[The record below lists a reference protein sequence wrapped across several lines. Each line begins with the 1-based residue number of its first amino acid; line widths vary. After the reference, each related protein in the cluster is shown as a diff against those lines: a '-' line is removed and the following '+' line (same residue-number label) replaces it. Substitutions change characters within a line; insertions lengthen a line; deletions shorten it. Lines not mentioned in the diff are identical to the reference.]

1 MRMKLG
7 HRNLF
12 YSIILAGII
21 LLFIIGYFVYMLPSL
36 YVEYTMAQN
45 LKAIKIQHR
54 AYVENGNYNNIQ
66 VRNPTA
72 CYSIEIPDGE
82 NRILITGKLLSAELT
97 LKDERLI
104 TVFEEIYGM
113 IKDFQSTTDKPDYKK
128 SEKQI
133 QEKLKKWETIL
144 REAFTDE
151 VSLPVDIELIKNEY
165 FANGEN
171 SGYQNTYFISD
182 NFFVIES
189 GIKNNDISYSNYI
202 ALEKTKN
209 SLIISLLPVVTPDM
223 NEIRPIVL
231 QSIPML
237 IVVILLLV
245 LLFSQVY
252 SKGIVTPIVQLVG
265 HTQRMKQ
272 NSSFRIL
279 PMEKKL
285 KNRKDEIGTLTATIE
300 GLYYKIKENYEKLE
314 EEIQRQEILLRASS
328 HQLKTPISAA
338 LLLSDGMIHKIGKY
352 KETDKYLPK
361 VKEELLSMRKIV
373 EDILYLNHSCE
384 NLEFQNIE
392 IIKLIENQLSSYRI
406 AIADKQINIC
416 LEAQRTVKVM
426 TDETIFSRIFDNLL
440 SNAVN
445 YTPERETI
453 KIIVK
458 TDELVIQNFGVQID
472 HDILPHI
479 FDAFVSGR
487 HEQKDSE
494 KRHGLGLY
502 IASYYARKAGIK
514 IEVYNDK
521 NSVTAALHFPK
532 SKHQ

>member
-1 MRMKLG
+1 MKLG

-54 AYVENGNYNNIQ
+54 SYVENGNYNNIQ
-66 VRNPTA
+66 VKNPTA
-72 CYSIEIPDGE
+72 CFSIEIPDGE
-82 NRILITGKLLSAELT
+82 NRILITGNFFSAEVT

-104 TVFEEIYGM
+104 TVFEEVYGV
-113 IKDFQSTTDKPDYKK
+113 IKDFQSSTGK
-128 SEKQI
+128 SDNKNPEKQI
-133 QEKLKKWETIL
+133 SEKLKKWETL
-144 REAFTDE
+144 LKEAFTDE

-165 FANGEN
+165 SSNGY
-171 SGYQNTYFISD
+171 SGEYQNTYFISD

-189 GIKNNDISYSNYI
+189 GIKVNDSSYANYI

-209 SLIISLLPVVTPDM
+209 SLIISLLPVVTSDM
-223 NEIRPIVL
+223 NEIRPVVL

-237 IVVILLLV
+237 VVVILLLV

-252 SKGIVTPIVQLVG
+252 SKGIVTPIVRLVG

-279 PMEKKL
+279 PMDKKL

-300 GLYYKIKENYEKLE
+300 DLYYKIKDNYEKLE
-314 EEIQRQEILLRASS
+314 EEIQRQEIFLRASS
-328 HQLKTPISAA
+328 HQLKTPISSA

-352 KETDKYLPK
+352 RETDKYLPK

-384 NLEFQNIE
+384 NPEFQDIE
-392 IIKLIENQLSSYRI
+392 LIKLIEKELASYHI
-406 AIADKQINIC
+406 AITDKKINVC
-416 LEAQRTVKVM
+416 VEALRTVKVM
-426 TDETIFSRIFDNLL
+426 TDETIFSRILDNLL

-445 YTPERETI
+445 YTPEKETI
-453 KIIVK
+453 KIILK
-458 TDELVIQNFGVQID
+458 TDKLVVQNFGVQID
-472 HDILPHI
+472 PDILPHI

-487 HEQKDSE
+487 HEQKDNE

-502 IASYYARKAGIK
+502 IASYYAKKADIK
-514 IEVYNDK
+514 IKITNDK
-521 NSVTAALHFPK
+521 NSVTAELHFPNR
-532 SKHQ
+532 KHH